1 MDIPG
6 YTLLL
11 QDFCQFCP
19 DFEAEVE
26 SVDSTALADEAPR
39 TTHNIRCKNR
49 KRCARIAANISR
61 QVMMDGKDK

>member
-19 DFEAEVE
+19 DFEAEAE
-26 SVDSTALADEAPR
+26 SIDSTSLADGAPR
-39 TTHNIRCKNR
+39 MLHSIRCQNR
-49 KRCARIAANISR
+49 RRRARIAVNISR